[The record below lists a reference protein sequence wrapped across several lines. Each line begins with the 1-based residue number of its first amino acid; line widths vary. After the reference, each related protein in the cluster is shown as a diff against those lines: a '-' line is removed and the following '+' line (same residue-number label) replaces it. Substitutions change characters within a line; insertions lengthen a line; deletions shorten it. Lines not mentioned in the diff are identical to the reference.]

1 MSARGGTP
9 VPDPPEAP
17 TYYPVYLDLRGRLCV
32 VVDGQGQGE
41 AHGQAALW
49 KAEGLVAGGARV
61 RLVSESP
68 SPELAAFVA
77 SHPEVEHRAR
87 GYRPGDLA
95 GAFLAISVD
104 ASPEVAGPFWEEAQA
119 LGIPANVMD
128 DVPRCSF
135 IAPSIVRRGD
145 LAVAISTAGR
155 APALAVRLRERLE
168 RELGDHH
175 ARFLE
180 IAGALRAPMLE
191 RHPPFERRRELW
203 YRLVDSD
210 VLDLLARGDEA
221 AAVER
226 IEAIT
231 GIDLTRGTRGARDFG
246 SDPPPEVP
254 ATSGT
259 ESRGSG
265 GGVPLSPRG
274 ERGIEGVWGDP
285 AEVPATSGTVQ

>member
-1 MSARGGTP
+1 
-9 VPDPPEAP
+9 VPDPPEVAR
-17 TYYPVYLDLRGRLCV
+17 YYPVYLDLRDRLCV
-32 VVDGQGQGE
+32 VVDGPGHGE

-61 RLVSESP
+61 RIVSERP

-77 SHPEVEHRAR
+77 EHPRVEHRAR
-87 GYRPGDLA
+87 PYRPGDLA
-95 GAFLAISVD
+95 GAFLAISVTAD
-104 ASPEVAGPFWEEAQA
+104 PEVARPFWDEAEA

-135 IAPSIVRRGD
+135 IAPSILRRGD

-180 IAGALRAPMLE
+180 IAGALRAPMLAH
-191 RHPPFERRRELW
+191 HPPFETRRELW

-210 VLDLLARGDEA
+210 CLDLLAQGDEE

-226 IEAIT
+226 VRQIT
-231 GIDLTRGTRGARDFG
+231 GIDLMQVV
-246 SDPPPEVP
+246 S
-254 ATSGT
+254 
-259 ESRGSG
+259 
-265 GGVPLSPRG
+265 
-274 ERGIEGVWGDP
+274 
-285 AEVPATSGTVQ
+285 